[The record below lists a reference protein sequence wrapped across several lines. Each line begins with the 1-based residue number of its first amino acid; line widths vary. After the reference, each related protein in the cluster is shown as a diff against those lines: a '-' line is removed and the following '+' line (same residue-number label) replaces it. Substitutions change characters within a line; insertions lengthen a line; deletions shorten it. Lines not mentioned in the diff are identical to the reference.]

1 MSAVA
6 SSPRP
11 DAIQAALRDAI
22 IDGREAPGSSLTESA
37 VALRFG
43 VTRPTAKLALE
54 RLVADGL
61 LRRAPHQAARVPE
74 LTADDIRDLFGNRAI
89 VEGAAAAALAVIGAV
104 PAATVAAQRELRA
117 HPGNFAHD
125 DIAFHRALIAG
136 QPSARLTRMHELLM
150 GEVELCIGQVQ
161 AHRLLE
167 ARAVAE
173 QHQGILDAIAA
184 GDPTEAERLT
194 RQHIEGARDALLAHL
209 AATQDNGDD

>member
-1 MSAVA
+1 MSELA

-11 DAIQAALRDAI
+11 DAIQASLRGAI

-89 VEGAAAAALAVIGAV
+89 VEGAAAAGASDSGFS
-104 PAATVAAQRELRA
+104 PPWSAIWPDQLR
-117 HPGNFAHD
+117 
-125 DIAFHRALIAG
+125 
-136 QPSARLTRMHELLM
+136 
-150 GEVELCIGQVQ
+150 
-161 AHRLLE
+161 
-167 ARAVAE
+167 
-173 QHQGILDAIAA
+173 
-184 GDPTEAERLT
+184 
-194 RQHIEGARDALLAHL
+194 
-209 AATQDNGDD
+209 